1 MRQVFG
7 EDEQAEHDEERDLRG
22 EREPFVE
29 RDELAPVA
37 GRRAADGE
45 PDEVDGEEAATAEH
59 VRRAERDRR
68 GGEGRDRC
76 ERADRRRD
84 AREDPG
90 RKGAEDDADDEADP
104 DLAHDFECEVCGAV
118 RAGLVLDPGDQPD
131 RQGDRHRVVAAGLGL
146 ERARQAPADL
156 GRAQRREDGG
166 RVGRG
171 DHGAEQERL
180 EPGER
185 EQRVRAETGDQRRH
199 EDADGA
205 QQRGR
210 DDDLA
215 QAPPRGLQS
224 AFVEDQAEADRS
236 DALGQLRVVE
246 ADAAGPVRAE
256 QHPDA
261 EKRDEDGQAG
271 ARGAERGDD
280 ARAEHDA
287 DKEEDEPF
295 VHAPISALACERA
308 FDEPLMLAAL
318 EPCPRDCPRDMALR
332 GASKLW
338 RWRTR

>member
-1 MRQVFG
+1 MREVAG

-29 RDELAPVA
+29 RDELPPVA

-45 PDEVDGEEAATAEH
+45 PDEVDGEEAAAAEH
-59 VRRAERDRR
+59 VRRAEGDRR
-68 GGEGRDRC
+68 RGEGRDRC

-90 RKGAEDDADDEADP
+90 REGAEDDADDKADP
-104 DLAHDFECEVCGAV
+104 DLAHDLECEVGGAV

-131 RQGDRHRVVAAGLGL
+131 RQRDRHRVVAAGLGL
-146 ERARQAPADL
+146 ERARQPPADL
-156 GRAQRREDGG
+156 GRAQRREDGR

-171 DHGAEQERL
+171 DHRAEQERL

-185 EQRVRAETGDQRRH
+185 EQRVRAEAGDQRRH

-224 AFVEDQAEADRS
+224 AFVEDQAEADRA

-246 ADAAGPVRAE
+246 VDAAGPVRAE

-271 ARGAERGDD
+271 ARGTERGDD

-295 VHAPISALACERA
+295 VHAPIIGARRGESVERQLGR
-308 FDEPLMLAAL
+308 PAAVAAATSSRL
-318 EPCPRDCPRDMALR
+318 PVSTL
-332 GASKLW
+332 
-338 RWRTR
+338 